1 MVHAIQMTVRF
12 LNQMW
17 VKEGIKEVVGAVTF
31 GAGAVE
37 ISRMR
42 TTVKVIAVCAQLSI
56 ILAVL
61 TSRPSLHV
69 YHWILG
75 PTPNFVTNPWHPIH
89 VASIGASV
97 LAIPAVIQSIYG
109 LWMGRKEL
117 IAKLASF
124 NFFTGRPFLHIMN
137 AACTHIRFRNL

>member
-1 MVHAIQMTVRF
+1 
-12 LNQMW
+12 MW

-31 GAGAVE
+31 TAGAVE

-42 TTVKVIAVCAQLSI
+42 TVWTVAHISI

-89 VASIGASV
+89 VASIGASL

-109 LWMGRKEL
+109 LWMGRREL
-117 IAKLASF
+117 IVKLACF
-124 NFFTGRPFLHIMN
+124 NFFTGRPFLHIVN
-137 AACTHIRFRNL
+137 AASTRNL